1 MVGGGGAPFGASSV
15 DASAASS
22 KAVAMIKDAEMLTA
36 LSEARTNPTALA
48 AAIHSRKQQ
57 LQRQGEFAPDVCP
70 APVVSDLERALTD

>member
-22 KAVAMIKDAEMLTA
+22 KAVAIIKDAEMLTA
-36 LSEARTNPTALA
+36 LSEARTNPTTLA
-48 AAIHSRKQQ
+48 AAIHSRKQ
-57 LQRQGEFAPDVCP
+57 QRQGEFAPDVCP

>member
-22 KAVAMIKDAEMLTA
+22 KAVAIIKDAEMLTA
-36 LSEARTNPTALA
+36 LSEARTNPTTLA

-57 LQRQGEFAPDVCP
+57 GK
-70 APVVSDLERALTD
+70 VSSHRMSALRPLYPTLSEL